1 MHIVQAAL
9 GVVVDGRAAVAVL
22 ALLCAALALA
32 SVFFAGAAGLEGFG
46 LEFFEGVFFGDEV
59 CVRFGT
65 AVGEG
70 GAEGGKEEG
79 G

>member
-1 MHIVQAAL
+1 MHIIQATL

-22 ALLCAALALA
+22 ALLRPALALA
-32 SVFFAGAAGLEGFG
+32 AVFFAGTAGLERFG

-59 CVRFGT
+59 CARFGT